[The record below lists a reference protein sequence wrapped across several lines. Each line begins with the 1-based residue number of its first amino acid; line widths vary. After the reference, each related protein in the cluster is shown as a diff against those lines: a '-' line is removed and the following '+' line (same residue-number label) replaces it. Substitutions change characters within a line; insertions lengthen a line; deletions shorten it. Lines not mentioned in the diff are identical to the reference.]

1 MGESAV
7 KPFKVGRML
16 EDEEARSMWA
26 YKVFIIIILE
36 SNNLSLSLSL
46 SPSERETSWK
56 QIKLIHSQQPYP
68 Q

>member
-26 YKVFIIIILE
+26 CKVFFFIIIILE
-36 SNNLSLSLSL
+36 SNNLSLSFW
-46 SPSERETSWK
+46 ERNFLETN
-56 QIKLIHSQQPYP
+56 
-68 Q
+68 

>member
-26 YKVFIIIILE
+26 YKVFIIIIILE
-36 SNNLSLSLSL
+36 SNNLSLYLLLREKLPGNKLS
-46 SPSERETSWK
+46 
-56 QIKLIHSQQPYP
+56 
-68 Q
+68 